1 MLRKILLLSF
11 LGFVLLMNAY
21 TQNAGNIS
29 VNISNQT
36 LKEFFA
42 IIEQKYPYTFM
53 YNNAEINDKQ
63 LISVKETNVT
73 LNELLNEVFS
83 GRGIL
88 YEIQGKQ
95 ILLKSAQSKD
105 VPSNKRTITGKVFDS
120 SGEALIGV
128 TVSVKGNTAIGTV
141 TDVDGKY
148 SLSDVPENATIVFDY
163 IGLKPQEI
171 ADKGRTQIDVKMEED
186 AVKLQETVVIG
197 YGTQRK
203 ANLTGAVS
211 TVDVDK
217 SLVAKS
223 FTDIGKGL
231 QGTVPGLQVTYSNGG
246 ITSSPTFQIRGLNSI
261 NGGNNPL
268 IVVDGIVT
276 DDITSIAPNDI
287 ASISV
292 LKDAA
297 STAIFGARAIGG
309 VIMITTKSGQ
319 KNTKFTVNYTNN
331 FSWGNPTVIPSFP
344 DPLVELP
351 MENAAMIRA
360 GSPSFD
366 FWGADVNDMITG
378 ITNWK
383 QNYAGKESSNN
394 MILGQDFSAVPN
406 GAITFYRLWD
416 PVKIMYQ
423 TMPAQNHNINFSGG
437 TDKISYYVSGSYA
450 YNEGLLKPNPQKVNT
465 YNITANVN
473 ADATKWLNIQAKIT
487 DRQYNFNG
495 PNVNSAYVGSDVLY
509 SMWRWGAYV
518 PYGTYT
524 DPSSGKDYYWDSPL
538 GWLKNAGTSTS
549 QNNTVTSNFS
559 ATIKFTSWLNLHS
572 DFSYIY
578 GSTLANN
585 YDGITPMYD
594 FWGTPWTGSPVTKGT
609 VMGNLYVTANSSPN
623 STNGLGDFYQT
634 TFTTQI
640 TSNSYMTFDKKF
652 GPHSLKAV
660 IGLNAEKGE
669 VKKFNGGGFNLT
681 DPSRGEIAFLLN
693 TDPYNA
699 TQRQLYGGVGAAPIA
714 DLTRYPEIGG
724 DHTWWSV
731 AGYFGRINYDYNNKY
746 LLELNARYDG
756 SSVFPV
762 NGRWAFFP
770 SASAGWR
777 ITEESFMKDVKKV
790 ISDWKIRASY
800 GSLGNQYIG
809 NNGFLPTMNPG
820 VNSWLTQSSSFL
832 SITTQPANIP
842 ASLTW
847 ERVNDLD
854 LGTDMRF
861 LNNNLGLTFDWYRK
875 DNVGMLTESVEV
887 PAVFGNNPA
896 TTNNGSMRTDGW
908 ELGLDYHYRLH
919 NGIQLY
925 ANAALSNYV
934 SKILKYTGNDGKLLN
949 DYYVGQTIGT
959 IWGFKT
965 VGYFKDADDVANSP
979 SQVGLQ
985 TGTFVF
991 GPGDIKYADL
1001 NGDGKIDAGTG
1012 NYPTLTDHGDL
1023 TKIGNTTPRYQY
1035 SFRLGGDWKGVDLDA
1050 YFQGVGSCQM
1060 WATGNVPIP
1069 GYGGNGQFLG
1079 NQMDYWTPD
1088 NPNAQWPVP
1097 YYGNQLSTI
1106 QGESGSKGWALS
1118 AGVSGNNFYPQTKYL
1133 LNMAYLRLK
1142 TLSIGYTLPAQLTE
1156 KLEVSKFRIY
1166 VEGMNLLTSWANQI
1180 PIDPE
1185 VTSGAATA
1193 AAYYGVT
1200 YPFNKTYSFGV
1211 QITF

>member
-1 MLRKILLLSF
+1 MNKLTKLIRIGLVLGLLLTSVSMALAQVQTVNGKVVDESGQPVIGATVAIKGTSSGTVSDADGKF
-11 LGFVLLMNAY
+11 SVSASSKDVVVISYLGYA
-21 TQNAGNIS
+21 TQEITVGNKTSIN
-29 VNISNQT
+29 VT
-36 LKEFFA
+36 LKEA
-42 IIEQKYPYTFM
+42 DTQM
-53 YNNAEINDKQ
+53 
-63 LISVKETNVT
+63 
-73 LNELLNEVFS
+73 
-83 GRGIL
+83 
-88 YEIQGKQ
+88 
-95 ILLKSAQSKD
+95 KD
-105 VPSNKRTITGKVFDS
+105 V
-120 SGEALIGV
+120 
-128 TVSVKGNTAIGTV
+128 
-141 TDVDGKY
+141 
-148 SLSDVPENATIVFDY
+148 
-163 IGLKPQEI
+163 
-171 ADKGRTQIDVKMEED
+171 
-186 AVKLQETVVIG
+186 VVVG
-197 YGTQRK
+197 YGTQKK

-211 TVDVDK
+211 TVDVEK

-223 FTDIGKGL
+223 FSDIGKGL
-231 QGTVPGLQVTYSNGG
+231 QGVVPGLQITYSNGN
-246 ITSSPTFQIRGLNSI
+246 ITSAPTFQIRGLNSI
-261 NGGNNPL
+261 NGGNNP
-268 IVVDGIVT
+268 IVVVDGDVI

-360 GSPSFD
+360 GMPGFD
-366 FWGADVNDMITG
+366 FWGADVNDMIAG

-383 QNYAGKESSNN
+383 QNYAGKESGNS
-394 MILGQDFSAVPN
+394 MILGQDFSAAPGGVT
-406 GAITFYRLWD
+406 TFYRLWD

-423 TMPAQNHNINFSGG
+423 TMPSQNHNINFSGG
-437 TDKISYYVSGSYA
+437 TDRLSYYVSGSYT
-450 YNEGLLKPNPQKVNT
+450 YDEGLLKPNPQKVNT

-487 DRQYNFNG
+487 DRQYNFSG
-495 PNVNSAYVGSDVLY
+495 PNVNSAFLGSDVLY

-524 DPSSGKDYYWDSPL
+524 NPDSGQSYYWNSPL
-538 GWLKNAGTSTS
+538 GWLKNAGKNTS
-549 QNNTVTSNFS
+549 QNNTVTTNFS
-559 ATIKFTSWLNLHS
+559 ATIKFTPWLNLHS

-578 GSTLANN
+578 GSTLANS
-585 YDGITPMYD
+585 YAGITPMYD
-594 FWGTPWTGSPVTKGT
+594 FWGTPWTGSPVTKGA
-609 VMGNLYVTANSSPN
+609 VMGNLYATASG

-634 TFTTQI
+634 KFQTQI

-652 GPHSLKAV
+652 GPHSVKAV
-660 IGLNAEKGE
+660 IGLNVEKGE
-669 VKKFNGGGFNLT
+669 IKTFNGGGYNLT
-681 DPSRGEIAFLLN
+681 DPSRGELAFLLG

-699 TQRQLYGGVGAAPIA
+699 SQRQLYGGPGAPPIT
-714 DLTRYPEIGG
+714 DLTKYPVIGG

-731 AGYFGRINYDYNNKY
+731 AGYFGRVNYDYNNKY
-746 LLELNARYDG
+746 LVEVNARYDG
-756 SSVFPV
+756 SSSFPLT
-762 NGRWAFFP
+762 GHWAFFP
-770 SASAGWR
+770 SASVGWR
-777 ITEESFMKDVKKV
+777 LTEESFMKDVKTIV
-790 ISDWKIRASY
+790 NDWKIRASY
-800 GSLGNQYIG
+800 GSMGNQYILG
-809 NNGFLPTMNPG
+809 NGFLATMKPG
-820 VNSWLTQSSSFL
+820 TNNWLTQSSTFL
-832 SITTQPANIP
+832 SITTQPANVP
-842 ASLTW
+842 KSLTW
-847 ERVNDLD
+847 ERVNNLD
-854 LGTDMRF
+854 FGTDMRF
-861 LNNNLGLTFDWYRK
+861 LNNNLGLTFDWYQK
-875 DNVGMLTESVEV
+875 DNVGMITEPVQL
-887 PAVFGNNPA
+887 PAVFGNSPA
-896 TTNNGSMRTDGW
+896 ATNNGSMRTDGW

-934 SKILKYTGNDGKLLN
+934 SKILKYMGNDGKLLN
-949 DYYVGQTIGT
+949 DFYVGQTIGT

-965 VGYFKDADDVANSP
+965 AGYFKDADDVANSP

-985 TGTFVF
+985 TGSFVY
-991 GPGDIKYADL
+991 GPGDIKYANL
-1001 NGDGKIDAGTG
+1001 NGDDKIDAGTG
-1012 NYPTLTDHGDL
+1012 NYPTATDHGDL

-1088 NPNAQWPVP
+1088 NPNAKWPVP

-1118 AGVSGNNFYPQTKYL
+1118 AGTSGNNFYPQTKYL

-1156 KLEVSKFRIY
+1156 KLEISKFRIY
-1166 VEGMNLLTSWANQI
+1166 VEGMNLLTFWANQI

-1185 VTSGAATA
+1185 VTSGAATS